1 MAELDTR
8 MNLKTIIDY
17 NEVYGVSKDIS
28 FADTLI
34 KDIPSVTL
42 LNYISGFNIK
52 LYLNEVSTEAYNIQ
66 IQLLN
71 NLIVKAGEPTIE
83 IFKKVFQKHLD
94 QQQWPIVFWQY
105 SNLLFYEL
113 ILRNYNTKPSRDFT
127 SDEAKRVLDA
137 YLILNSITSN
147 RFKITTEEVQAAAAK
162 EETESILLP
171 NFIYQRDYTS
181 TTDFSNQITRSIKF
195 FEYLENSE
203 KFKVFVQDYYNHLHV
218 KDCKDLIFNILTV
231 FTQVGIHEPVTARKQ
246 IIPLGNLLPLIN
258 IDYINSLSINEAI
271 SNYNPDNSFRT
282 LRKKML
288 YHFDK
293 YIYFLLDINFLIDQ
307 LYKAQIFSFKEFIE
321 NNGYKGNFL
330 SVKGKEFME
339 DIYFRLIMEK
349 CFPHYIRKSG
359 DDAKKNDGNE
369 ICDYYLRNG
378 NNIILIEF
386 KDILLSAD
394 LKEKSDKELLYSEF
408 EKKFFENQKK
418 DPKGIQQLFNAV
430 KYIESSTL
438 SFDEIDEIGKL
449 NIYPIVVYTDL
460 SFGYEGINKI
470 LKNKFNELLN
480 TETFTKT
487 IVKDVTFIN
496 LNYFEIHEDYLKQD
510 FIELFKF
517 IEEYHQHTKIEQYR
531 NTPFEVFSRFYLKE
545 NVKTELSNPSFM
557 SEVLKQIIPP
567 EFHDATIN

>member
-17 NEVYGVSKDIS
+17 NEVYGETKEVS

-52 LYLNEVSTEAYNIQ
+52 LYLNEVSAEAYNIQ

-83 IFKKVFQKHLD
+83 IFKKAFQKHLD

-113 ILRNYNTKPSRDFT
+113 ILRNYNTNLTRDLT

-137 YLILNSITSN
+137 YLILNSITSE
-147 RFKITTEEVQAAAAK
+147 RFKITKEEVQAAAAK
-162 EETESILLP
+162 DETESILLP
-171 NFIYQRDYTS
+171 NFIYQKDYTS
-181 TTDFSNQITRSIKF
+181 TTDFSNQITRSIKL
-195 FEYLENSE
+195 FEYLDNSE
-203 KFKVFVQDYYNHLHV
+203 KFKEFVRDYYKHLGV
-218 KDCKDLIFNILTV
+218 KDCKDLIYNILTV
-231 FTQVGIHEPVTARKQ
+231 FTQVGIDSPIAERKQ
-246 IIPLGNLLPLIN
+246 IIPLSNLLPLIN
-258 IDYINSLSINEAI
+258 IDYINSLSINDTI
-271 SNYNPDNSFRT
+271 STYNPDNSFRT

-293 YIYFLLDINFLIDQ
+293 HVYFLLDINFLIDQ

-321 NNGYKGNFL
+321 SKGYKGNFL

-349 CFPHYIRKSG
+349 CFPNYIRKSG
-359 DDAKKNDGNE
+359 DEAKKINGNE
-369 ICDYYLRNG
+369 ICDYYLRKG
-378 NNIILIEF
+378 NNIFLIEF

-394 LKEKSDKELLYSEF
+394 LKEKADKDLLYSEF

-418 DPKGIQQLFNAV
+418 DPKGIQQLFNAA
-430 KYIESSTL
+430 KYIENNLL
-438 SFDEIDEIGKL
+438 SFDKIIEDEKL
-449 NIYPIVVYTDL
+449 NVYPIVVYTDL

-470 LKNKFNELLN
+470 LKNKFSELLSS
-480 TETFTKT
+480 ESFTKT
-487 IVKDVTFIN
+487 RVKDVTFIN
-496 LNYFEIHEDYLKQD
+496 LSYFEIHEDYLKQG
-510 FIELFKF
+510 FIELSKF
-517 IEEYHQHTKIEQYR
+517 IEEYHQHIQKEQYTT
-531 NTPFEVFSRFYLKE
+531 TPFEVFSKFNLRE
-545 NVKTELSNPSFM
+545 NVKTELGNTSFM
-557 SEVLKQIIPP
+557 LEVLKQIFPP
-567 EFHDATIN
+567 EFHDAIKV

>member
-17 NEVYGVSKDIS
+17 NEVYGETKDVS

-52 LYLNEVSTEAYNIQ
+52 LYLNEVSTDAYNIQ

-113 ILRNYNTKPSRDFT
+113 IFRNYNTNPTRDLT
-127 SDEAKRVLDA
+127 SDEAKKVLDA
-137 YLILNSITSN
+137 YLILNSITSA
-147 RFKITTEEVQAAAAK
+147 RFKITTKEVQEAAAK

-171 NFIYQRDYTS
+171 NFIYQKDYTS
-181 TTDFSNQITRSIKF
+181 TTDFSNQITRSIKI
-195 FEYLENSE
+195 FEYLEQSD
-203 KFKVFVQDYYNHLHV
+203 KFKDFVQDYYKHLRV
-218 KDCKDLIFNILTV
+218 KDYKDLIYNILTI
-231 FTQVGIHEPVTARKQ
+231 FTQVGIGEHITERKQ

-258 IDYINSLSINEAI
+258 IDYINSLSINDTI
-271 SNYNPDNSFRT
+271 STYSPDNSFRT
-282 LRKKML
+282 LRNKML

-307 LYKAQIFSFKEFIE
+307 LYKAQIFSFKKFIE
-321 NNGYKGNFL
+321 NKGYQGNFL

-349 CFPHYIRKSG
+349 CFPNFIRKSG

-369 ICDYYLRNG
+369 ICDYYLRKG
-378 NNIILIEF
+378 DNIILIEF

-418 DPKGIQQLFNAV
+418 DPKGIQQLYNAV
-430 KYIESSTL
+430 KYIENNAL
-438 SFDEIDEIGKL
+438 FFDEITEEATL

-470 LKNKFNELLN
+470 LKKKFSEMLSS
-480 TETFTKT
+480 ETFTKT
-487 IVKDVTFIN
+487 KVKDVTFIN
-496 LNYFEIHEDYLKQD
+496 LSYFEIHEDYLNQE

-517 IEEYHQHTKIEQYR
+517 IEEYHQHTQKEQYR
-531 NTPFEVFSRFYLKE
+531 TTPFEVYSRFYLKE
-545 NVKTELSNPSFM
+545 NIKTKLGNPSFM
-557 SEVLKQIIPP
+557 LEVLKQIIPP
-567 EFHDATIN
+567 ESHDAIVD

>member
-52 LYLNEVSTEAYNIQ
+52 LYLNEVGKEAYNIQ

-83 IFKKVFQKHLD
+83 IFMRVFQKHLD
-94 QQQWPIVFWQY
+94 QQQWPMVFWQY

-113 ILRNYNTKPSRDFT
+113 IFRNNNTKPSRDLT

-137 YLILNSITSN
+137 YLILNSATSG
-147 RFKITTEEVQAAAAK
+147 RFKITTQEVQEAAAK

-171 NFIYQRDYTS
+171 NFIYQKDYTS
-181 TTDFSNQITRSIKF
+181 TTDFSNQITRSIKL
-195 FEYLENSE
+195 FEYLENSD
-203 KFKVFVQDYYNHLHV
+203 KFKEYVQNYYKHLRV
-218 KDCKDLIFNILTV
+218 KDCKDLIYNILTI
-231 FTQVGIHEPVTARKQ
+231 FTQVGIHSPIAERKQ
-246 IIPLGNLLPLIN
+246 IIQLGNLLPLIN
-258 IDYINSLSINEAI
+258 IDYINGLLINDTI
-271 SNYNPDNSFRT
+271 STYSQDNSFRT

-321 NNGYKGNFL
+321 SKGYKGNFL

-339 DIYFRLIMEK
+339 DIYFRLIMGK

-369 ICDYYLRNG
+369 ICDYYLRKG
-378 NNIILIEF
+378 DNIILIEF
-386 KDILLSAD
+386 KDILLSSD

-430 KYIESSTL
+430 KYIENNTL
-438 SFDEIDEIGKL
+438 SFDEIAEEDKL
-449 NIYPIVVYTDL
+449 NIYPVVVYTDV

-470 LKNKFNELLN
+470 LKCKFNELLSS
-480 TETFTKT
+480 ETFIKT
-487 IVKDVTFIN
+487 TVKDVTFIN

-517 IEEYHQHTKIEQYR
+517 IEEYHQHTKKEQYKT
-531 NTPFEVFSRFYLKE
+531 TPFEVFSRFYLKD
-545 NVKTELSNPSFM
+545 NVKTELGNPSFM
-557 SEVLKQIIPP
+557 LEVLKQIIPP
-567 EFHDATIN
+567 EFHDAIIN